1 MAPDV
6 VAAASEVAFEAA
18 DDLAEAARVN
28 EGSLAC
34 LVPKEEEV
42 EVDDEAVA
50 AAEGVELGL
59 LIMGGPGWTKW
70 SSRGREGSPR
80 MRVRCM
86 SRVCPV

>member
-6 VAAASEVAFEAA
+6 VSAASEVAFEAA

-34 LVPKEEEV
+34 LVPKV
-42 EVDDEAVA
+42 EVDDAAVA

-59 LIMGGPGWTKW
+59 LAMGGPGWTKW